1 MKKFNVEYMNQGQK
15 KVVTFTAQTKAGA
28 VELARQR
35 NIGKIVK
42 TSEVQTKFDFNA
54 YVSNFKP
61 SKMFAPKLKLPDLI
75 ASIAQLSVM
84 AGAGISI
91 HDSVREVANSTQNK
105 RLKEIFTKCYEDLN
119 SGLSLSLSLE
129 VYRKELG
136 DIVLAMIKLG
146 ESTGNL
152 GDSLKKLASMLQE
165 LYDNNLKFKKAMR
178 YPQVVVTAIAIAF
191 TILMLYVVPKFK
203 EIFEQLGANLPLATR
218 ALLFIESALRNYGLY
233 MLLALVVIII
243 GGKKMYVNNRHF
255 KDQVDKYVLKIYLIG
270 KVVRYAS
277 MSRFNLIFT
286 ELVRSGI
293 PIADA
298 LDTSLRTITNTTMKA
313 RLNATKIAISRGMSL
328 TEAFK
333 ETNLYE
339 NMLIQMIKAGEA
351 SGQLDAM
358 LEKVTDY
365 YKERFNTIIDNMSSY
380 IEPILMLFIA
390 AMVLFLAL
398 GIFLPM
404 WDLGSAARA

>member
-15 KVVTFTAQTKAGA
+15 KIVTFTAQTKAGA

-35 NIGKIVK
+35 NIGKIIK
-42 TSEVQTKFDFNA
+42 TSEVQSKFDFNT
-54 YVSNFKP
+54 YISNFKP

-91 HDSVREVANSTQNK
+91 HDSVREVADSTQNK

-152 GDSLKKLASMLQE
+152 GDSLKKLSSMLQE

-218 ALLFIESALRNYGLY
+218 ALLFIESALRNYGIY

-243 GGKKMYVNNRHF
+243 ASKKMYASNRQF

-358 LEKVTDY
+358 LEKVTDF